1 MKQVNSQGTGFGHQ
15 HNIIIH
21 INLHSH
27 TNPLTDFCDQ
37 FCLTDTI
44 EEPTRVTN
52 MNKSL
57 IDVIL

>member
-1 MKQVNSQGTGFGHQ
+1 MKEVNSQRTGLGHQ
-15 HNIIIH
+15 HNIVIH